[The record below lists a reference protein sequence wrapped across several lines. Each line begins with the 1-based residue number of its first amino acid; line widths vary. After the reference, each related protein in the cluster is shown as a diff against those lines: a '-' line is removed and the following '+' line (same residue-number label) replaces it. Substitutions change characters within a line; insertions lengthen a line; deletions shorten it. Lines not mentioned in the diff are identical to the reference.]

1 LSDRAGAAAA
11 GATGVSRAAAAAEH
25 DEPFLYIPTNAEL
38 GGSLGDAKDGPIAW
52 NVQGNTAST
61 KAAAEQREKEEFER
75 GVRDGEAKARAA
87 YQQELTVARSAVST
101 AIEKFRI
108 ERESYFAK
116 IEPEVVQLAL
126 SIARKILH
134 REAQM
139 DPLLLEGLVHVA
151 LEKIGAGARV
161 RLWAHPVDIPSWTE
175 HFSKLAASAGTAAN
189 GDGVSPQ
196 NLPELI
202 GDPALKRGEC
212 NLETDAGS
220 THISLEAQLKEIEQ
234 GFFDLLEQ
242 RPKPG
247 KRA

>member
-1 LSDRAGAAAA
+1 LSDRAASAA
-11 GATGVSRAAAAAEH
+11 GSRIPSVDH
-25 DEPFLYIPTNAEL
+25 DEPFLYIPTNADL
-38 GGSLGDAKDGPIAW
+38 GGALDAVIEGSIAW
-52 NVQGNTAST
+52 NVQGSNSAAA
-61 KAAAEQREKEEFER
+61 KAATEQREKDEYER
-75 GVRDGEAKARAA
+75 GVREGEARGRAA
-87 YQQELTVARSAVST
+87 CQQELVATRSAISMS
-101 AIEKFRI
+101 IEKFRT
-108 ERESYFAK
+108 ERGSYFAR

-126 SIARKILH
+126 SVARKILH

-161 RLWAHPVDIPSWTE
+161 RLWAHPLDIPSWTE
-175 HFSKLAASAGTAAN
+175 HFSKLAASSSSVAPGDAN
-189 GDGVSPQ
+189 TPQ

-212 NLETDAGS
+212 NLETDVGS

-242 RPKPG
+242 RPKV
-247 KRA
+247 R